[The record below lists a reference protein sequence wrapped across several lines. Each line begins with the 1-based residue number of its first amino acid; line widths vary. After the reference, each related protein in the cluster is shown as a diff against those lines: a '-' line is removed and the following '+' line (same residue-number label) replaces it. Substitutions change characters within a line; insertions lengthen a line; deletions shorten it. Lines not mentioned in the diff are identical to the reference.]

1 MRKIE
6 MIGRR
11 FGRLVVVKDAE
22 PTIRGKGKPALRY
35 VAKCDCGG
43 WITVRGNNIRN
54 GNTRSCGC
62 IEIKSPGLFRLYRR
76 NTK

>member
-11 FGRLVVVKDAE
+11 FGRLVVVKAAK
-22 PTIRGKGKPALRY
+22 PAVCGKPRY

-43 WITVRGNNIRN
+43 RATVIGGNLRN

-62 IEIKSPGLFRLYRR
+62 IEIKPPCLFRVYNRR
-76 NTK
+76 GTR

>member
-22 PTIRGKGKPALRY
+22 PTIRGKTLRY

-43 WITVRGNNIRN
+43 RITVRGNNIRN

-62 IEIKSPGLFRLYRR
+62 IEIKPPRLFRLRRR
-76 NTK
+76 NTR